1 MPSGARSPSAS
12 QPADWG
18 SRTARIVSVRKSLAI
33 VVTGQYALGSW
44 NQLTM
49 QRMDRDPT
57 ASPPSES
64 VKLISREEMSE
75 LPIRRYEGTVH
86 LVAGQSDLQRA
97 MQDILE
103 EGVVGFDTET
113 RPAFRPGESYLP
125 SLVQFATASAVYLFP
140 AQQQDLFGAMREILS
155 SERVIKVGVSV
166 TDDLRSLR
174 KLFEF
179 DESSVVDLGK
189 VAKRHGL
196 KQTGVRNLA
205 GMFLGTRIPKGAKT
219 TNWAARR
226 LTPQQITY
234 AATDAWACRELY
246 LRFKELKMV

>member
-1 MPSGARSPSAS
+1 MWHMS
-12 QPADWG
+12 
-18 SRTARIVSVRKSLAI
+18 
-33 VVTGQYALGSW
+33 
-44 NQLTM
+44 
-49 QRMDRDPT
+49 RDP
-57 ASPPSES
+57 AAAPPSES
-64 VKLISREEMSE
+64 VRRISREEMIE
-75 LPIRRYEGTVH
+75 LPIRRYEGSVH
-86 LVAGQSDLQRA
+86 VVARHPDLQHA
-97 MQDILE
+97 MQDILQE
-103 EGVVGFDTET
+103 SVVGFDTET

-125 SLVQFATASAVYLFP
+125 SLVQFATASAVYLVQV
-140 AQQQDLFGAMREILS
+140 QQQDLFGAMGEILS
-155 SERVIKVGVSV
+155 SEKIIKAGVSV
-166 TDDLRSLR
+166 ADDLRNLK

-179 DESSVVDLGK
+179 DERSVVDLGK